1 MLEKII
7 IGFVLS
13 AISLTGCYVAYDQ
26 IKEVGRKEIR
36 AEWDKAK
43 AAQALEDKAAIFTR
57 VKNNERI
64 AAEQEATNKQLKD
77 SHAKEIVQ
85 IRARAASDSAYRLRI
100 PASVC
105 SGFASG
111 AKAEGSAGSNSAV
124 AGTVVL
130 PDETEKNLRG
140 LMVEADLVTAGCRVS
155 QDFIK
160 NNGMAP

>member
-1 MLEKII
+1 M
-7 IGFVLS
+7 
-13 AISLTGCYVAYDQ
+13 AYEH
-26 IKEVGRKEIR
+26 IKDGGRKEVLE
-36 AEWDKAK
+36 EWGKAK
-43 AAQALEDKAAIFTR
+43 AAQAAADKAAILER

-64 AAEQEATNKQLKD
+64 AAQQDADKQKLKD

-85 IRARAASDSAYRLRI
+85 IRARAASDSTYRLRI

-111 AKAEGSAGSNSAV
+111 AKAEGSAGSGSAI
-124 AGTVVL
+124 AETVVL
-130 PDETEKNLRG
+130 PAEIERNLRE